1 MTRKSLVL
9 TVLVAGVT
17 VLVALIAFG
26 GRFAGA
32 QDPIQVQT
40 GEVVRTVSVHGE
52 GEMSAAPDQATI
64 QLGVRTQAETAGD
77 ALEENNQRMQALLNT
92 LREAGVAAADMQTS
106 DMSIWPQY
114 RHSPNGTSSITGY
127 EVSNVVS
134 VTIRNLENF
143 GAILDAAVRAGGNQV
158 NGISFGFSNPDELL
172 DQAREAAMATAQAKA
187 ARLAELAGVRLG
199 TVVTISETGAV
210 PPPIM
215 VRAAEGMMADAAV
228 PIETGESA
236 VTVTVQVTYELVP

>member
-1 MTRKSLVL
+1 MSRKSLIL

-17 VLVALIAFG
+17 VLVALVAFG

-32 QDPIQVQT
+32 QDPTPVQP
-40 GEVVRTVSVHGE
+40 GEVIRTVSVNGE
-52 GEMSAAPDQATI
+52 GEVTAAPDQATI
-64 QLGVRTQAETAGD
+64 QLGVRTQAETAAE

-114 RHSPNGTSSITGY
+114 RHSPNGTSSVTGY
-127 EVSNVVS
+127 EVSNAVS
-134 VTIRNLENF
+134 VTVRDLENF

-158 NGISFGFSNPDELL
+158 NGISFGFSDPTALL
-172 DQAREAAMATAQAKA
+172 NQAREAAMVNAQAKA

-199 TVVTISETGAV
+199 TVVTISETGAM

-215 VRAAEGMMADAAV
+215 VRAAQEAMADAAV
-228 PIETGESA
+228 PIEAGESA
-236 VTVTVQVTYELVP
+236 VNVMVQVTYELVP